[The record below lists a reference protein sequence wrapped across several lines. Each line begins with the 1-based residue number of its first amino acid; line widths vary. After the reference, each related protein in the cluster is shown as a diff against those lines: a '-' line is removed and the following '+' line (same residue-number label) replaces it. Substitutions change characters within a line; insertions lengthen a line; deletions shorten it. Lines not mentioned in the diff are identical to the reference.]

1 MWVRANGES
10 LARSVPML
18 SKRAVV
24 QDMRDK
30 MDIVKK
36 HYETVVSSRPAL
48 CRLADSHRADNP
60 DDTF

>member
-1 MWVRANGES
+1 
-10 LARSVPML
+10 ML

-36 HYETVVSSRPAL
+36 HYETVVSSRPASVDWL
-48 CRLADSHRADNP
+48 TLTERSDDP

>member
-1 MWVRANGES
+1 MWVRAICNGES
-10 LARSVPML
+10 LGRSVPML

-36 HYETVVSSRPAL
+36 HYETVVSSRPASVDWL
-48 CRLADSHRADNP
+48 TLTERG
-60 DDTF
+60 

>member
-1 MWVRANGES
+1 
-10 LARSVPML
+10 ML